1 LLSFCHKLL
10 FSIPFFPH
18 SHAAVMGCCNKM
30 TANKSTKH
38 LKISKRSH
46 LYGYLISHYRC
57 SIEYLSGGITFPLG
71 FDRVMQYPLK
81 CQHGC

>member
-18 SHAAVMGCCNKM
+18 SHATVMGCCNKM

-46 LYGYLISHYRC
+46 LYGYLISHYIC
-57 SIEYLSGGITFPLG
+57 FLYILVL
-71 FDRVMQYPLK
+71 
-81 CQHGC
+81 